1 MRNVWKGLV
10 IGAVTGAVAGAGLDR
25 RHGRNGPVLD
35 VSTVTD
41 RVPSGAQIHD
51 GLSDAADK
59 LRQFEV
65 PTSVS
70 DAADAVRHKVGQA
83 TDSETA
89 HAVSDA
95 VRHKVGQ
102 ATDSETAHAVSD
114 AVRAGVSKA
123 AAGTGE
129 FVDAV
134 RDRAAQAA
142 SDGREKVA
150 TARSA
155 VAG

>member
-25 RHGRNGPVLD
+25 RGARDGSVPD
-35 VSTVTD
+35 VSSFAE
-41 RVPSGAQIHD
+41 RVPSGAQVHD
-51 GLSDAADK
+51 GLTDAADKLRHLDVPGSVSDAADK
-59 LRQFEV
+59 LRHLDV
-65 PTSVS
+65 PASVS

-83 TDSETA
+83 TDSDAA
-89 HAVSDA
+89 H
-95 VRHKVGQ
+95 
-102 ATDSETAHAVSD
+102 

-129 FVDAV
+129 LVDAV
-134 RDRAAQAA
+134 RDRATQVAV
-142 SDGREKVA
+142 DGRHKVA

-155 VAG
+155 AAG